1 MKTDLIP
8 HHSIPEWTADDF
20 AISAA
25 LKDAV
30 DVPDAPAGLYKKPRY
45 ARAASALAGSALTL
59 ALGVWGFY
67 TWIYPPEL
75 VREALIHE
83 HREATLRGDFQKNKL
98 PMLIAMGLKDGASL
112 PGLLQLQRPC
122 EIAGRT
128 AYHLTTFIE
137 KGGGIVTILAFA
149 DPVVLPYSGSAPT
162 GQGGWLGR
170 HWRFV
175 EGNPGKTIL
184 LLADNPKV
192 LRETERLLK
201 IS

>member
-1 MKTDLIP
+1 MKTDHLAP
-8 HHSIPEWTADDF
+8 HETPQWTSVDF

-25 LKDAV
+25 LKDAM
-30 DVPDAPAGLYKKPRY
+30 DVPSVPARLYRKPRY
-45 ARAASALAGSALTL
+45 AAAVSALAGSALSMV
-59 ALGVWGFY
+59 LGIWGFY
-67 TWIYPPEL
+67 VWIYPPEL
-75 VREALIHE
+75 VREALVHE

-98 PMLIAMGLKDGASL
+98 PMLMAMGLKDGASL

-122 EIAGRT
+122 EIAGKT

-137 KGGGIVTILAFA
+137 KGGGIVTILAFSE
-149 DPVVLPYSGSAPT
+149 PVILASSGAAPT

-170 HWRFV
+170 HWRYV
-175 EGNPGKTIL
+175 EGSPGKTIL

-201 IS
+201 QS

>member
-1 MKTDLIP
+1 MKTDP
-8 HHSIPEWTADDF
+8 HLHHANPEWTADDF
-20 AISAA
+20 AMSAA
-25 LKDAV
+25 LKDAM

-45 ARAASALAGSALTL
+45 ARAASALTGSVLTL
-59 ALGVWGFY
+59 VLGVWGFY
-67 TWIYPPEL
+67 AWIYPPEL

-98 PMLIAMGLKDGASL
+98 PMLMAMGLKDGASL

-149 DPVVLPYSGSAPT
+149 EPVVLPSSGSAPT

-175 EGNPGKTIL
+175 EGSPGKTIL

-201 IS
+201 AS

>member
-1 MKTDLIP
+1 MKTEP
-8 HHSIPEWTADDF
+8 HPYHSSPEWTADDF

-25 LKDAV
+25 LKDAM
-30 DVPDAPAGLYKKPRY
+30 DVPDVPARLYKKPRY
-45 ARAASALAGSALTL
+45 AHAASALAGSVLTF

-67 TWIYPPEL
+67 TWVYPPEL

-98 PMLIAMGLKDGASL
+98 PMLMAMGLKDGASL

-122 EIAGRT
+122 EIGGRT

-137 KGGGIVTILAFA
+137 KGGGIVTILAFSE
-149 DPVVLPYSGSAPT
+149 PVALPSSVPT

-175 EGNPGKTIL
+175 EGSPGKTIL

-201 IS
+201 QS